1 MENTEIQDLSQ
12 NRPQRELANDV
23 AMLFSWAKMEN
34 TPYRDFSRPRK
45 ATPAPIMEN
54 AAADEPKNETATP
67 LPVATS
73 SSVAVAASSGLAIP
87 QATNG
92 TVSVQTTTVV
102 QLMPV
107 AHAATGRLT
116 PSVAVY
122 SVAGGVGKT
131 TLAAN
136 LGKALCSL
144 GEQPLLIDV
153 SSRGHLPFH
162 FGATES
168 RAGSRKFVAPG
179 ENAPFIQVLTADAVT
194 SEWLEGTVKG
204 AMHSAQRTIFDIGPL
219 FGGLLSTMFEMA
231 TVILVPLLPD
241 LNSVS
246 SVAAIE
252 RLLNSESTSSE
263 PAVYYV
269 FNQFDEHKGN
279 DRHAR
284 EIVARQCG
292 QRLLPITLRH
302 DWKLT
307 EALHGDLSTADPTP
321 GPELSHDYVE
331 LALWVRRIA
340 PLKTAAVLPGR
351 WSEQ

>member
-1 MENTEIQDLSQ
+1 MEKIEIQDVSL
-12 NRPQRELANDV
+12 NKPHRELANDV

-45 ATPAPIMEN
+45 TASAPIAEK
-54 AAADEPKNETATP
+54 AVAEGPAKREAEP
-67 LPVATS
+67 LPAAVTS
-73 SSVAVAASSGLAIP
+73 SFPGSVPPDLRTP
-87 QATNG
+87 RATNG
-92 TVSVQTTTVV
+92 TASDQAMAPTQRTS
-102 QLMPV
+102 
-107 AHAATGRLT
+107 ATHPSSGRLA
-116 PSVAVY
+116 PVLAVY

-179 ENAPFIQVLTADAVT
+179 EHASFIRVLTADAVT
-194 SEWLEGTVKG
+194 SEWLEDTVKH
-204 AMHSAQRTIFDIGPL
+204 AMSGAQRTILDIGPL
-219 FGGLLSTMFEMA
+219 FGGLLSTMFEMS

-241 LNSVS
+241 LNSIS
-246 SVAAIE
+246 SVPAIE
-252 RLLNSESTSSE
+252 SLLNVPSAGPKPT
-263 PAVYYV
+263 VYYV
-269 FNQFDEHKGN
+269 FNQFDQHKGN
-279 DRHAR
+279 DQHAR
-284 EIVARQCG
+284 DIVARQCG

-307 EALHGDLSTADPTP
+307 ETLHGDLSTADPTP

-331 LALWVRRIA
+331 LALWVRRVA
-340 PLKTAAVLPGR
+340 PLRSAAVLPGR

>member
-1 MENTEIQDLSQ
+1 MEKIEIQDVTL
-12 NRPQRELANDV
+12 NKPHRELANDV

-45 ATPAPIMEN
+45 APSAPIVEK
-54 AAADEPKNETATP
+54 AVADGPAKSEAEP
-67 LPVATS
+67 LPATVTS
-73 SSVAVAASSGLAIP
+73 FVAASVPPELG
-87 QATNG
+87 TNG
-92 TVSVQTTTVV
+92 TASVQAAPPTQRTPATHPSSGK
-102 QLMPV
+102 LAPV
-107 AHAATGRLT
+107 
-116 PSVAVY
+116 VAVY

-144 GEQPLLIDV
+144 GEQPLLVDV

-168 RAGSRKFVAPG
+168 KAGSRKFVPPG
-179 ENAPFIQVLTADAVT
+179 EHAPFIHVLTADAVT
-194 SEWLEGTVKG
+194 NEWLEDTVKH
-204 AMHSAQRTIFDIGPL
+204 AMSGAQRTILDLGPL
-219 FGGLLSTMFEMA
+219 LGGLLSTMFEIS

-241 LNSVS
+241 LNSIS

-252 RLLNSESTSSE
+252 SLLNVQSAGPKPT
-263 PAVYYV
+263 VYYV
-269 FNQFDEHKGN
+269 FNQFDQHKGN
-279 DRHAR
+279 DQHAR
-284 EIVARQCG
+284 DIVARQCG

-331 LALWVRRIA
+331 LALWVRRVA
-340 PLKTAAVLPGR
+340 PLRSAAVLPGR

>member
-1 MENTEIQDLSQ
+1 MENTEIQDVSLNS
-12 NRPQRELANDV
+12 RELANDV
-23 AMLFSWAKMEN
+23 AMLFSFAKMEN

-45 ATPAPIMEN
+45 ATPAPFVEKVV
-54 AAADEPKNETATP
+54 ADESTRSETAATSS
-67 LPVATS
+67 PVTAS
-73 SSVAVAASSGLAIP
+73 SSVAAPPSQGLATP

-92 TVSVQTTTVV
+92 TGYGHSAPGAEHISVTHVSS
-102 QLMPV
+102 
-107 AHAATGRLT
+107 GKRT

-122 SVAGGVGKT
+122 SIAGGVGKT

-179 ENAPFIQVLTADAVT
+179 ENAPFIQVITADAVT
-194 SEWLEGTVKG
+194 SEWVEGPVKH
-204 AMHSAQRTIFDIGPL
+204 AMSSAQRTIFDIGPL
-219 FGGLLSTMFEMA
+219 FGSLLSAMLEMSS
-231 TVILVPLLPD
+231 VILVPLLPD
-241 LNSVS
+241 LNSIS

-252 RLLNSESTSSE
+252 SSLTSDTMNPKPS
-263 PAVYYV
+263 VYYV

-284 EIVARQCG
+284 DFVARQCG

-340 PLKTAAVLPGR
+340 PLRTAAVLPGR